1 MMSKLTGK
9 AILATAIFA
18 GTTSLAL
25 AQADNTNSK
34 IAPANFSGW
43 MTDYSKSNNGRISR
57 DAYMQEAGKRWDA
70 MDANRQGLTVEQM
83 TKLYGYGPSNAS
95 NGSMAP
101 APTK

>member
-1 MMSKLTGK
+1 MMSKLKTK
-9 AILATAIFA
+9 VFLAAVLFA

-43 MTDYSKSNNGRISR
+43 MTDYSKANNGRISR
-57 DAYMQEAGKRWDA
+57 DAYMQEAGRRWDA
-70 MDANRQGLTVEQM
+70 MDANRQGLTVDQINQ
-83 TKLYGYGPSNAS
+83 LYGYRPSSAGS
-95 NGSMAP
+95 GSMAP